1 MTKHALYYFTTMTK
15 TKNGVNNAPSANQGQ
30 KNYWKLLEKLDELL
44 KTKQEME
51 YWENPT
57 DDYDWLL
64 SNVKT
69 EIKQTEKRLERN
81 ASSREY
87 YPIKDY
93 LLENSY
99 LVQFKE
105 KEASG
110 KSLSKTEKA
119 KQERIY
125 DLRDKVFSNIK
136 KELVKYYQAV
146 IKGDYRFDGMPE
158 IKGGIR
164 DWAEAKIWHL
174 LVRLGEPNHF
184 CDLDKTN
191 DFWAAGE

>member
-1 MTKHALYYFTTMTK
+1 MLPLYANCPSLEKERAEAEEFISKLERELKRMEQEETTPPSQDYSKQAQEKYLQLEAEYYDLLETKHQLETD
-15 TKNGVNNAPSANQGQ
+15 KNHP
-30 KNYWKLLEKLDELL
+30 LLGKINIRLKQLDARLKRNEASEK
-44 KTKQEME
+44 
-51 YWENPT
+51 
-57 DDYDWLL
+57 
-64 SNVKT
+64 
-69 EIKQTEKRLERN
+69 
-81 ASSREY
+81 Y

-99 LVQFKE
+99 LVQFQE

-110 KSLSKTEKA
+110 KNLSKAEQT
-119 KQERIY
+119 KQNRIH

-164 DWAEAKIWHL
+164 D
-174 LVRLGEPNHF
+174 
-184 CDLDKTN
+184 
-191 DFWAAGE
+191 